1 MGAQGPV
8 VKMEEIRKSFGPVKA
23 LDGASL
29 EAYAGQVVGILGDN
43 GAGKSTMIKILSGVY
58 HPDSGKIIFE
68 GKEVQFNSPIDAR
81 KVGIETIY
89 QDLAIVNDLS
99 VYHNIFLAREKLW
112 SGFRLVSFLRNARM
126 ANDAVDLLKES
137 NADIQNVK
145 AKVGTLSGGQRQV
158 VAVARSVY
166 FSAKVLIMDE
176 PTASLGVVET
186 RRVLDLIMNLK
197 ARGNIAVILIAHNIQ
212 QVMTVADRVVILSRG
227 KVVAEREVKS
237 SSVDEVTGLITAAS
251 LGSRQQ

>member
-1 MGAQGPV
+1 MATQEPV
-8 VKMEEIRKSFGPVKA
+8 VVMEDIRKSFGPVRA

-29 EAYAGQVVGILGDN
+29 KAYGGQVLGILGDN

-58 HPDSGKIIFE
+58 KADSGRIIFE
-68 GKEVQFNSPIDAR
+68 GKDVEFASPMDAR
-81 KVGIETIY
+81 RIGIETIY

-112 SGFRLVSFLRNARM
+112 SGLRLMRFLRNGQM
-126 ANDAVDLLKES
+126 ASDAVDVLKDV
-137 NADIQNVK
+137 NADIQNVNV
-145 AKVGTLSGGQRQV
+145 KVGTLSGGQRQV
-158 VAVARSVY
+158 VAVARSVF

-186 RRVLDLIMNLK
+186 RRVLNLIDSIK

-212 QVMTVADRVVILSRG
+212 QVMSVADQVIILSRG
-227 KVVAEREVKS
+227 KVVAGRDVKT
-237 SSVDEVTGLITAAS
+237 SSVDEVINLITTAS
-251 LGSRQQ
+251 LGSR